1 MRIGGRALV
10 SIGTL
15 ILSAVGVAACGVLAH
30 SVGNDGN
37 DVTNPKAANP
47 GSPTLS
53 LSADRTD
60 LGVGDIQIIT
70 ATYNGAVL
78 NGGGATPTSTVSDPG
93 VIAGGAFSAHALS
106 VGGAT
111 ITATYQ
117 GSIATIGFT
126 VHSQYGLAAI
136 IGAYTNALTDES
148 AWLPSSV
155 RVQAGSTVQFNIAS
169 THNVVFDA
177 VPGAPANIAVGVTG
191 AAGIWRQFPTAGSFT
206 YQCTIHGEAAV
217 INVTP

>member
-1 MRIGGRALV
+1 MRRLSLGGLLV
-10 SIGTL
+10 AS
-15 ILSAVGVAACGVLAH
+15 VAACGGLAH
-30 SVGNDGN
+30 PVSNDGN
-37 DVTNPKAANP
+37 DVTNPRT
-47 GSPTLS
+47 PTLS

-60 LGVGDIQIIT
+60 LGVGDIQLIT

-78 NGGGATPTSTVSDPG
+78 NGGGTIPPTSTVSDPG
-93 VIAGGAFSAHALS
+93 VIAGGAFSATALS
-106 VGGAT
+106 VGGAM

-117 GSIATIGFT
+117 GSTAAIGFT

-136 IGAYTNALTDES
+136 IGAYTNALTGES

-169 THNVVFDA
+169 MHNVVFDA
-177 VPGAPANIAVGVTG
+177 VPGAPANIAVGATG

-206 YQCTIHGEAAV
+206 YRCTIHGEAGL